1 MARENLGSIAL
12 FGGSFNPVHNGHL
25 RLAVEMWETLRP
37 DRLDFIPTANPPHK
51 PHESMLPFALRVEL
65 LRAACA
71 AWPTFHINTLEAERP
86 EPSYTAVTLA
96 RYRELHPAA
105 ELYFMMG
112 SEDFAGLDTWKDW
125 ERLPELANLLIVPRQ
140 GIEEADFSASVRRF
154 WPRAEKCAVSPGH
167 TPPGARA
174 CFRAHEAAGA
184 GRLLYLPLPRL
195 DINASMLRER
205 WLDGRRLDFW
215 TPPAVL
221 DVLAANSAL
230 VGRHWA

>member
-1 MARENLGSIAL
+1 MEQTKLGSVAL

-51 PHESMLPFALRVEL
+51 PHASMLPFALRVEL
-65 LRAACA
+65 LRAACT
-71 AWPTFHINTLEAERP
+71 AWPDFHINTLEAERP

-96 RYRELHPAA
+96 RYRELHPGA

-112 SEDFAGLDTWKDW
+112 SEDFAGLHTWKDW
-125 ERLPELANLLIVPRQ
+125 QRLPELANLLIVPRQ
-140 GIEEADFSASVRRF
+140 GIEEADFSAAVRRF
-154 WPRAEKCAVSPGH
+154 WPRAHKCAALPAA
-167 TPPGARA
+167 ARS
-174 CFRAHEAAGA
+174 CFRVADAAGA

-205 WLDGRRLDFW
+205 WLAGRRLDFW
-215 TPPAVL
+215 TPQAVL
-221 DVLAANSAL
+221 EALNANPEL
-230 VGRHWA
+230 VGRCWS